1 MATSPVFI
9 TLGAVL
15 FLKESWNRWLAF
27 SLLLSLIG
35 VLFVITQ
42 GSLATFASLSFN
54 VGDLLFIGALCCWV
68 GYGLI
73 GKVVM
78 RGVSPLF
85 TTAVTTVMGFFFL
98 AICSFFEH
106 GWGQVS
112 AMSPQ
117 SWLEMVYMTV
127 FATVLAFFLWN
138 QGVSQIGASN
148 TSMYMNLVPLNAA
161 WIAVVFYGSSISM
174 QQVFGMVLVIAGV
187 YLMTR
192 GNRLM
197 AAKQKQPDANT
208 LGT

>member
-1 MATSPVFI
+1 
-9 TLGAVL
+9 
-15 FLKESWNRWLAF
+15 
-27 SLLLSLIG
+27 
-35 VLFVITQ
+35 
-42 GSLATFASLSFN
+42 
-54 VGDLLFIGALCCWV
+54 
-68 GYGLI
+68 
-73 GKVVM
+73 
-78 RGVSPLF
+78 
-85 TTAVTTVMGFFFL
+85 
-98 AICSFFEH
+98 
-106 GWGQVS
+106 
-112 AMSPQ
+112 
-117 SWLEMVYMTV
+117 
-127 FATVLAFFLWN
+127 VLAFFLWN